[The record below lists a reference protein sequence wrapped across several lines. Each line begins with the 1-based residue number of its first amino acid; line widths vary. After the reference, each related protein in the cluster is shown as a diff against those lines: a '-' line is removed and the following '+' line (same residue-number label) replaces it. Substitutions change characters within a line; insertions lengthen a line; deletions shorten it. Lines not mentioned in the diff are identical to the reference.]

1 MLVEHVLNAMN
12 AETFTPGAGE
22 QHLTG
27 TTLLLPQPRIQ
38 DGERRFGNW
47 GTAFLA
53 ALADHAHVSAGE
65 RGQHV

>member
-12 AETFTPGAGE
+12 AEAFTPGAGE
-22 QHLTG
+22 QHLAV

-47 GTAFLA
+47 CTAFL
-53 ALADHAHVSAGE
+53 LSLIHI
-65 RGQHV
+65 